1 MPLMTSCDGTV
12 PLRSAESVCESWA
25 YQRRCASPLST
36 VHPLNYKGRSDEC
49 VALHYLHCRA
59 PNMESADA
67 LRGAEHC
74 VDLHSKILGKVRDRG
89 IMMTS
94 LMTSDDL

>member
-12 PLRSAESVCESWA
+12 PLRTAESVCEAWA
-25 YQRRCASPLST
+25 HQRRCASPLST
-36 VHPLNYKGRSDEC
+36 VHPLNYKGRSEEC

-74 VDLHSKILGKVRDRG
+74 VDLHSKILGKVRDH
-89 IMMTS
+89 
-94 LMTSDDL
+94 DDLPDDLG